1 MFALVL
7 THGDVGDVGVAR
19 ARRCR
24 ADVEA
29 LVYLGWSL
37 PFAALLAWR
46 LYAPALP
53 AIPALS
59 RGGRASVW
67 STTQ

>member
-1 MFALVL
+1 MATWATWEWLVPAVSP
-7 THGDVGDVGVAR
+7 DVQ
-19 ARRCR
+19 
-24 ADVEA
+24 A